1 MKISSIAHSSSS
13 HHEKTTETTPKKTEL
28 PTLPSLNE
36 LFKMDGF
43 THGIRPHSHSR
54 FTPSH
59 TSSNHPPVIIPYPSP
74 ILGPLSPTASFHT
87 SAFTNPSQG
96 NGVDGHATT
105 TAPQDFAFGCASLP
119 PMVSISGNVQP
130 QNIGR
135 ECPPWNP
142 TVTLNPTHQSHEIK
156 QTQHIRPIPHNAIS
170 EQGNIKRRKVE
181 VNSAAF
187 ALSHHSGKPQVTS
200 TTPKKVTPP
209 PSPPVKSPSGFNFS
223 FLENNEFLEGLKSTE
238 TPSCEKLLDAYNKFY
253 KNEDTR
259 LIPTRKSV
267 S

>member
-13 HHEKTTETTPKKTEL
+13 RHEKTTELTPKKTEL

-43 THGIRPHSHSR
+43 TDGMRPHSLPR

-59 TSSNHPPVIIPYPSP
+59 TSPNHPPVIIPYPSP

-87 SAFTNPSQG
+87 PAFT
-96 NGVDGHATT
+96 NGVDGRTMT
-105 TAPQDFAFGCASLP
+105 NVPQDFAFGYTSLP
-119 PMVSISGNVQP
+119 PMVSISGNMQP
-130 QNIGR
+130 QNVRR
-135 ECPPWNP
+135 EHPPWNP
-142 TVTLNPTHQSHEIK
+142 TVNLNPTHQSHEIK
-156 QTQHIRPIPHNAIS
+156 QTQHIRPIPHSAIS

-181 VNSAAF
+181 DTSAAS
-187 ALSHHSGKPQVTS
+187 ALSHHSEKAQVAS
-200 TTPKKVTPP
+200 TTSKKVTPP
-209 PSPPVKSPSGFNFS
+209 PSPPVQNTSGFNFS
-223 FLENNEFLEGLKSTE
+223 FLAQNNEFLEGLKSTE

-259 LIPTRKSV
+259 LIPTRKSA